1 MVIAK
6 SAARFV
12 SRLTTN
18 TLALVLAGGRGERLG
33 ALTDW
38 RTKPAVPFGGKFRI
52 IDFTLSNC
60 LHSGIRKVCILTQ
73 YKSHSLIKHIMRGWQ
88 YLNTERGDF
97 IDIVP
102 AQQWMEDE
110 TWFLGTADAVYQSLD
125 IIEGYGTEHLLIL
138 AGDHVYNMDYG
149 EMLAQHVNSRADFTV
164 ACLAVPITEA
174 AGQFGIMEVNDNGRV
189 VSFSEKPQS
198 PAPIPGNPSHALAS
212 MGIYIAKV
220 EYLEEHLRADA
231 VDAGSSHDFG
241 RDIIPK
247 VLNSGDHVE
256 AHQFVSPLEDRE
268 PYWRDVGTIDAYYRA
283 NLELISPQP
292 PMDIYDQTWP
302 TLTYQPQL
310 PPAHFVEGNNRG
322 VSNSMVSGGCV
333 VVDSCLQDS
342 ILFSNVKVQ
351 KDCVLDGVLALPGCE
366 IGPGSRIK
374 RAILDNQCKIPAGT
388 VIGENPDLDVKQYPS
403 SEDGVIVVNR
413 RLLGQGEKYFP
424 GVISQS
430 TNKTD

>member
-1 MVIAK
+1 
-6 SAARFV
+6 
-12 SRLTTN
+12 
-18 TLALVLAGGRGERLG
+18 
-33 ALTDW
+33 
-38 RTKPAVPFGGKFRI
+38 
-52 IDFTLSNC
+52 
-60 LHSGIRKVCILTQ
+60 
-73 YKSHSLIKHIMRGWQ
+73 MRGWQ

-149 EMLAQHVNSRADFTV
+149 EMLAQHVNSKADFTV

-174 AGQFGIMEVNDNGRV
+174 AGQFGIMEVNDNSRV
-189 VSFSEKPQS
+189 VSFTEKPQS
-198 PAPIPGNPSHALAS
+198 PASIPGNPSHALAS
-212 MGIYIAKV
+212 MGIYIAKLD
-220 EYLEEHLRADA
+220 YLEEHLRADA
-231 VDAGSSHDFG
+231 ADASSSHDFG

-292 PMDIYDQTWP
+292 PMDIYDHTWP

-333 VVDSCLQDS
+333 VVDSRLQDS

-388 VIGENPDLDVKQYPS
+388 VIGENPDLDGEKYPS
-403 SEDGVIVVNR
+403 SEGGVIVVNR
-413 RLLGQGEKYFP
+413 RLLGQGERYFP
-424 GVISQS
+424 GGISQS
-430 TNKTD
+430 TNKPG